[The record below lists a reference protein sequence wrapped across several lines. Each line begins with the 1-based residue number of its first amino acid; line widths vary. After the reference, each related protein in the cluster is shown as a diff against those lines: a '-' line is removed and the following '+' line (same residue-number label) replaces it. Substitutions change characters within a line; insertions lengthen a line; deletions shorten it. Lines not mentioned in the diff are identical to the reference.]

1 MNQNIL
7 RGLAT
12 ATTLCALAIPGI
24 GGELPAGAVALT
36 PSQLTWKPGRVPG
49 VENAALLGSSKTQG
63 PYIERVR
70 FPPNFVIQAHTHP
83 DQRSYTIL
91 SGTWYIGYG
100 DNFDETKLQS
110 LPPGS
115 FYVEPAGV
123 NHFVA
128 TKDEPVVLQLT
139 GMGPTATQFLDKAK
153 APAPTK

>member
-7 RGLAT
+7 RGIAT

-49 VENAALLGSSKTQG
+49 IENAALLGSSKAEG

-100 DNFDETKLQS
+100 EKFDETKLQA

-115 FYVEPAGV
+115 FYVEPDGV
-123 NHFVA
+123 HHFVA
-128 TKDEPVVLQLT
+128 TKDEPVVLQL
-139 GMGPTATQFLDKAK
+139 GGIGPTATKFLDTADSPK
-153 APAPTK
+153 